1 MTDANPPRPPRRPT
15 YVGDAP
21 GAWPQFSRIGM
32 LLTLGMTVALG
43 WSVYWWFIQR
53 VEVETGEILIL
64 VRKVGEPL
72 PMEENYAQP
81 ATGAVEAA
89 GADITIAEQV
99 VLYPSLLKKLG
110 EPAESTRYKG
120 VIYEPLPEGRYFF
133 DPFLWERVRVPAVFI
148 KEDEI
153 GILVRRFGRSLP
165 PGKIV
170 ATEPDERGPVDEVL
184 KPGRYNINPFAY
196 DVRRV
201 KPIVILAGQ
210 VGVQTLFSGRDPV
223 DPNKYVVSEGERGV
237 QPTVLPPGMYYNN
250 PYLRRIDLIDVR
262 SHTIDMHGDDA
273 IRFPSND
280 SFEILVDSTV
290 EYAIRQDMA
299 PYVMVAIGEHDDI
312 RDKIILPFARSFC
325 RIEGSKLFAR
335 DFIAGETRS
344 AFQMKV
350 FEGLREQCYAQ
361 GIEIRATLIRRIVP
375 PPEIAGP
382 ISDRQVADQQIK
394 QYENEIKLAE
404 AEARLIEQ
412 EEMQKQN
419 QAIGQASREVVTVTK
434 EAEQSKAVALTEAQQ
449 RLEVARLK
457 LKAASETAAAL
468 LARGQAEAEVLLL
481 NYKAEAEPLR
491 EAIGAFGDGET
502 YAQSFFY
509 QKLAPA
515 MKSVLA
521 STEGPFADIFRSLSP
536 AIGPRV
542 PVPPPKPRAEGP
554 IPPAGRLEQA
564 AIDATGGD
572 R

>member
-1 MTDANPPRPPRRPT
+1 MPDAIPPRPPRRPT
-15 YVGDAP
+15 YAGDVSAGMP
-21 GAWPQFSRIGM
+21 PLGRIG
-32 LLTLGMTVALG
+32 LLVTLVVLIALG
-43 WSVYWWFIQR
+43 WSCYWWFIQR
-53 VEVETGEILIL
+53 VEVEAGEILVL

-72 PMEENYAQP
+72 PTEEGYAQP
-81 ATGAVEAA
+81 AGGAA
-89 GADITIAEQV
+89 GAVGSDVTVAEQV

-110 EPAESTRYKG
+110 EPPDSTRYKG
-120 VIYEPLPEGRYFF
+120 VLYEPLPEGRYFF
-133 DPFLWERVRVPAVFI
+133 DPFLWERIRVPAVFI
-148 KEDEI
+148 KENEI
-153 GILVRRFGRSLP
+153 GILVRKFGRSLP

-184 KPGRYNINPFAY
+184 KPGRYNINPYAY
-196 DVRRV
+196 EVRRV
-201 KPIVILAGQ
+201 QPVVIYAGQ

-223 DPNKYVVSEGERGV
+223 DPNQYVVAEGERGV
-237 QPTVLPPGMYYNN
+237 QPSVLPPGMYYNN
-250 PYLRRIDLIDVR
+250 PYLRRIDPIDVR
-262 SHTIDMHGDDA
+262 SHTIDLHGDDA

-280 SFEILVDSTV
+280 SFEILVDCTV

-335 DFIAGETRS
+335 DFISGETRS

-375 PPEIAGP
+375 PAEIAGP

-404 AEARLIEQ
+404 AEARLVEQ

-419 QAIGQASREVVTVTK
+419 QAIGQANREVVTVTK
-434 EAEQSKAVALTEAQQ
+434 EAQQSKAVALTEAEQ

-457 LKAASETAAAL
+457 LKAATETAAAL
-468 LARGQAEAEVLLL
+468 LARGQAEAEVRLL
-481 NYKAEAEPLR
+481 NYTAQAEPLR
-491 EAIGAFGDGET
+491 EAVQAFGNGET
-502 YAQSFFY
+502 YAQFFFY

-515 MKSVLA
+515 VKSVLA
-521 STEGPFADIFRSLSP
+521 STEGPFADIFRRLTP
-536 AIGPRV
+536 ADGP
-542 PVPPPKPRAEGP
+542 PPPPPKPRTEGP
-554 IPPAGRLEQA
+554 IPPALHSEQTA
-564 AIDATGGD
+564 SNTPGGD